1 MNEDKASSDKD
12 INITVHVQDIHTEL
26 VKRADSS
33 TIVKEIEAELEKRSS
48 SASLVQKSEE
58 IDTLLA
64 KGDKVKTESS
74 DPSESDTAK
83 TCKQQE
89 YQKIQTKKLAT
100 FLSLV
105 KSEEFIESEEIQTDE
120 AEAMLHLKRVSIDLL
135 GIEQFE
141 GDPTL
146 LQLAGIL
153 KSLHLRILG
162 RMFDLKSFY
171 RLIS

>member
-33 TIVKEIEAELEKRSS
+33 TIVKEIEAELEKR

-162 RMFDLKSFY
+162 RMFEEFL
-171 RLIS
+171 

>member
-33 TIVKEIEAELEKRSS
+33 TIVKEIEAELEKR

-105 KSEEFIESEEIQTDE
+105 KSEGFIESEEIQTDE

-162 RMFDLKSFY
+162 RMFEEFL
-171 RLIS
+171 

>member
-12 INITVHVQDIHTEL
+12 INTTVHVQDIHTEL

-33 TIVKEIEAELEKRSS
+33 TIVKEIEAELEKRS
-48 SASLVQKSEE
+48 ASLVQKSEE

-74 DPSESDTAK
+74 DPSDIAK

-89 YQKIQTKKLAT
+89 YQKIQTKKPAT

-105 KSEEFIESEEIQTDE
+105 KSEGFIESEEIQTDE

-162 RMFDLKSFY
+162 RMFEEFL
-171 RLIS
+171 